1 MSEGCEM
8 NLLSLLSGWQVKLL
22 LVITLVIG
30 AYTWHKVEV
39 NKAVSQATAEL
50 ELGYAREIFKIKDR
64 ANEETIAL
72 KGKITSI
79 TKEKNAKLKDADT
92 KYDALL
98 AWLSQQ
104 PRNPS
109 SSNGVSNDAAYG
121 ESTERIA
128 GTGLSERDAKSLA
141 QYATDAEKLKEHL
154 LACYKQHDEE
164 LKTQEEFKRKHT
176 PKTD

>member
-1 MSEGCEM
+1 M
-8 NLLSLLSGWQVKLL
+8 NFLSIISGWQVKII
-22 LVITLVIG
+22 LVVALVVG

-39 NKAVSQATAEL
+39 NKAVNQATAEL
-50 ELGYAREIFKIKDR
+50 ELGYAKEIFKIKDR
-64 ANEETIAL
+64 ANEQTFIL
-72 KGKITSI
+72 KDKVISI
-79 TKEKNAKLKDADT
+79 TKEKNAKLKDADA

-98 AWLSQQ
+98 VWLSSQ

-109 SSNGVSNDAAYG
+109 SSNGVPNDAAYG
-121 ESTERIA
+121 DSTERIA

-141 QYATDAEKLKEHL
+141 KYATDTEKLKEYL

-164 LKTQEEFKRKHT
+164 LRIQEEFKRKNR

>member
-1 MSEGCEM
+1 MSKGCAM
-8 NLLSLLSGWQVKLL
+8 NFLSIISGWQVKLI
-22 LVITLVIG
+22 LVIALVIG
-30 AYTWHKVEV
+30 AYTWHRIEV
-39 NKAVSQATAEL
+39 NKAVSQAIAEL

-64 ANEETIAL
+64 ANEQTFILKDKIA
-72 KGKITSI
+72 SI
-79 TKEKNAKLKDADT
+79 TKEKNAKLKDADA
-92 KYDALL
+92 KYESLL
-98 AWLSQQ
+98 VWLQSQ

-109 SSNGVSNDAAYG
+109 SNNGVSDDAAYG

-164 LKTQEEFKRKHT
+164 LKTQEEFKRKYS
-176 PKTD
+176 PKTE